1 MALYQLPLEA
11 ILEAIKAQNN
21 VDLVEAEYVFGNPV
35 VIATGPAGE
44 NTSMTITAKDIQ
56 STYDGSVPIK
66 YKRLDLADLATL
78 ISTSIKGYNLVTI
91 MDVAERLNQLYGLNF
106 TEEDFA
112 DEDAGL
118 TDGAGTVTLTAKAT
132 SRNWIGTV
140 DFTVA
145 QGARPLGDFLTV
157 TNLPGLNYPA
167 PRVDKPYAAAYSY
180 WRDFS
185 PLHEDLQAV
194 AVGTADIDVVRQ
206 VLTTITGDVWS
217 STAAQRY
224 SVMGASVTY
233 AGSTVGR
240 EDVNPDYEFVVIVAL
255 DETNSVG
262 LSGSLVLHYNLPVV
276 D

>member
-11 ILEAIKAQNN
+11 ILEAIKTQNN

-35 VIATGPAGE
+35 VIPTGPAGE

-78 ISTSIKGYNLVTI
+78 ISTSIKGYNLDTV
-91 MDVAERLNQLYGLNF
+91 MDVANRLNQLHGLNF
-106 TEEDFA
+106 TEEDF
-112 DEDAGL
+112 
-118 TDGAGTVTLTAKAT
+118 TDGPAGTVDGNGTVTLTAKAT
-132 SRNWIGTV
+132 SRNWIGTI
-140 DFTVA
+140 DFTVT

-157 TNLPGLNYPA
+157 TTLNGLNYPS

-185 PLHEDLQAV
+185 AAESDLSGV
-194 AVGTADIDVVRQ
+194 TVGTAHIEVVRQ
-206 VLTTITGDVWS
+206 VLSNITGDAWS

-224 SVMGASVTY
+224 SLLGATVTY
-233 AGSTVGR
+233 AGSTDGR
-240 EDVNPDYEFVVIVAL
+240 TDVNLDYAFAVIVAL

-262 LSGSLVLHYNLPVV
+262 LSGSLILHYNPPIV

>member
-11 ILEAIKAQNN
+11 ILEAIKTQNN

-35 VIATGPAGE
+35 VIPTGPAGE

-78 ISTSIKGYNLVTI
+78 ISTSIKGYNLDTI
-91 MDVAERLNQLYGLNF
+91 MDVANRLNQLHGLNF
-106 TEEDFA
+106 TEEDF
-112 DEDAGL
+112 
-118 TDGAGTVTLTAKAT
+118 TDGPAGTVGGNGTVTLTAKAT
-132 SRNWIGTV
+132 SRNWIGTI
-140 DFTVA
+140 DFTVT

-157 TNLPGLNYPA
+157 TNLNGLNYPS

-185 PLHEDLQAV
+185 AAESDLSGV
-194 AVGTADIDVVRQ
+194 AAGTDHIEVVRQ
-206 VLTTITGDVWS
+206 VLSNITGDAWS

-224 SVMGASVTY
+224 SLLGATVTY
-233 AGSTVGR
+233 AGSTDGR
-240 EDVNPDYEFVVIVAL
+240 TDVNPDYAFVVIVAL

-262 LSGSLVLHYNLPVV
+262 LSGSLILHYNPPIV